1 MILATTE
8 TVLERE
14 IIAIL
19 GIVTGNVVQ
28 SKHIGRDIMASLKG
42 IVGGELKGYTEMFN
56 EARDQAMSRLETE
69 ALALGADAVIG
80 VRFTTSAIMDGAC
93 ELLAF
98 GTAVKLR

>member
-8 TVLERE
+8 TVPERE

-56 EARDQAMSRLETE
+56 EARAQATVRLEAE

>member
-1 MILATTE
+1 MILATIE
-8 TVLERE
+8 TIPERE
-14 IIAIL
+14 IVAIL

-56 EARDQAMSRLETE
+56 EARAQAMARLEAE

-80 VRFTTSAIMDGAC
+80 VRFTTSAIMDGSC

>member
-1 MILATTE
+1 MILATIE
-8 TVLERE
+8 TIPERE
-14 IIAIL
+14 IVAIL

-56 EARDQAMSRLETE
+56 EARAQAMARLEAE
-69 ALALGADAVIG
+69 ASALGADAVIG
-80 VRFTTSAIMDGAC
+80 VRFTTSAIMDGSC

>member
-8 TVLERE
+8 TVPERE